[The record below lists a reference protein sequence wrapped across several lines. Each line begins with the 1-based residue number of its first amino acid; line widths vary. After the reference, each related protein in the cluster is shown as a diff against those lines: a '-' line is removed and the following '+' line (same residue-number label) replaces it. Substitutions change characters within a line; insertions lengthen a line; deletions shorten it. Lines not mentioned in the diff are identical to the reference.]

1 MPLKHGEAERDAR
14 VSRRAPVA
22 VTSGTTPRMKA
33 NDVIRIGLKRVRAA
47 WTAASTIGLPSTL
60 RASRATST
68 IRMAFLAPS
77 AISSIRPIWV

>member
-1 MPLKHGEAERDAR
+1 MRAAAP
-14 VSRRAPVA
+14 APVA

-33 NDVIRIGLKRVRAA
+33 NEVIRIGRKPRARRLDG
-47 WTAASTIGLPSTL
+47 GLDDRL
-60 RASRATST
+60 AVDACARSRATST

>member
-1 MPLKHGEAERDAR
+1 MPLITHMPSEMRELAP
-14 VSRRAPVA
+14 APVA

-33 NDVIRIGLKRVRAA
+33 NEVMRIGRRRVRAA
-47 WTAASTIGLPSTL
+47 SIAASAISMPSA
-60 RASRATST
+60 RRSRATST